1 VVFAAVLILACG
13 LLAVAVW
20 SAAGMVRRGLIR
32 FRVFDLPNQRSS
44 HATPTPRG
52 GGLAILPLLLL
63 AWAGTGLVLM
73 PWSSDLWALPAGAV
87 ILVLISLVD
96 DLKGLPMTLRL
107 VVQAGA
113 VSLGLIALQDSGPV
127 FQGWLPPV
135 LDRLLAALAWLWFIN
150 LFNFMDGIDGLAGVE
165 AVSIGTGLGLAA
177 WFLGLPWLMITLP
190 WLLVAAV
197 GGFLPW
203 NWAPAKIF
211 LGEVGSVPLGYLLG
225 WLLLLFASQGFWA
238 PALILPLYFLADASL
253 TLARRAL
260 RHPRPWEPH
269 REHAY
274 QRAVQGGWSHAQ
286 VVRRV
291 MLCNLILIALAWWAV
306 TGHPWRALLG
316 SFLAVALLLTVLEF
330 KARRAR

>member
-1 VVFAAVLILACG
+1 MVFAAVLVLACG
-13 LLAVAVW
+13 LLAAAVW
-20 SAAGMVRRGLIR
+20 STAGMVRRGLIR

-52 GGLAILPLLLL
+52 GGLAIVPLLLL
-63 AWAGTGLVLM
+63 AWAGASLLSGPQVGDIWMLL
-73 PWSSDLWALPAGAV
+73 AGAV
-87 ILVLISLVD
+87 VLAAISVAD
-96 DLKGLPMTLRL
+96 DLKGLPMALRL
-107 VVQAGA
+107 LVQFGA
-113 VSLGLIALQDSGPV
+113 VSLGLLALQDSGPV

-165 AVSIGTGLGLAA
+165 AISIGAGLGLAA
-177 WFLGLPWLMITLP
+177 WIAGLSGPMIALPLLLG
-190 WLLVAAV
+190 AAV

-225 WLLLLFASQGFWA
+225 WLLLLFAAEGLWV
-238 PALILPLYFLADASL
+238 PALVLPLYFLADASL
-253 TLARRAL
+253 TLVRRAL

-286 VVRRV
+286 VVGRV
-291 MLCNLILIALAWWAV
+291 VLCNLVLVAMAWWAV

-316 SFLAVALLLTVLEF
+316 GILAVALLLAVLEF
-330 KARRAR
+330 KAGRAR